1 MALASPLPHPL
12 YPGIQQIGVLIGVFP
27 VRLEQ
32 HLAVKTLITVPSKLE
47 FWYSKAIPTVTNFF
61 FLVLN
66 NHGGC

>member
-47 FWYSKAIPTVTNFF
+47 FWYSRQFQPLLIYFF
-61 FLVLN
+61 SSTE
-66 NHGGC
+66 